1 MYKLKYVTLAAVIL
15 SCCGMTSCGDNYPE
29 AQDAPYAT
37 DLLSIKI
44 VNAGPAQNET
54 LVGKIDEEN
63 KMVNFPRLD
72 TASNFSALKIEAQV
86 SAGATVQ
93 KTVYDFSM
101 DPEDTYKTLL
111 LRVSNHARY
120 KDYFIKVRKYVEI
133 FGVDFEKVKVSSFAG
148 DTRYPDYTSGS
159 TRCADFD
166 GAHVLV
172 VARTKTAPHL
182 LKVSDLQ
189 AGKQIPIQLDLTGV
203 SGGTFPY
210 NMGALANGHVYLA
223 TLSGG
228 KTSPFKIYYWDTPT
242 SKPEVIADINIA
254 DIPGAGARHGDNMS
268 LNIDKDG
275 NGYIFFG
282 DNGSTE
288 ILRFTVTGHKTI
300 GNPTIL
306 PSNSDM
312 TANMSMYRIENTSQY
327 LLSGLRFPVALT
339 DEMGGVKF
347 QLNKDHIAAE
357 SIGARIFTFNKARYL
372 LTCTVGFGGATK
384 ATPTMNLYDIT
395 KGSTVQEA
403 LEKMD
408 AAKDQ
413 KPVYSFI
420 LGGTF
425 TGAPGVNTNYFIER
439 DADGNDVKLYLF
451 ASRVNSGF
459 VICELPAAA
468 DED

>member
-133 FGVDFEKVKVSSFAG
+133 FGADFEKVKVSSFAG
-148 DTRYPDYTSGS
+148 DTRYPDYTSND
-159 TRCADFD
+159 TRCADYD
-166 GAHVLV
+166 GTHVLV
-172 VARTKTAPHL
+172 VTRAKTAPHL

-189 AGKQIPIQLDLTGV
+189 AGKQIPIKLDLTDV
-203 SGGTFPY
+203 SGGTFAY

-228 KTSPFKIYYWDTPT
+228 KTSPLKIYYWDIPT
-242 SKPEVIADINIA
+242 SKPEVIANINIA
-254 DIPGAGARHGDNMS
+254 DIPGAGDRHGDNMS
-268 LNIDKDG
+268 LNIDRDG

-288 ILRFTVTGHKTI
+288 ILRFTVTRHKTI

-306 PSNSDM
+306 PSNKDM
-312 TANMSMYRIENTSQY
+312 TASMSMYRIENTSQY

-408 AAKDQ
+408 ATKDQ

-420 LGGTF
+420 LGGAF
-425 TGAPGVNTNYFIER
+425 TTAPGVNTNYFIER
-439 DADGNDVKLYLF
+439 DADGKDVKLYLF